1 MNLGYK
7 ISRIFKTCSVE
18 LYGEKVDVVKLSA
31 QYVWEIIVATNLA
44 HFKKS
49 LLAHSWT
56 NSAKTQGECNSQ
68 G

>member
-1 MNLGYK
+1 
-7 ISRIFKTCSVE
+7 VE